1 MKDFT
6 ELIKTLFDVHKL
18 PTKIFL
24 LVGIIGSLIFYAPSE
39 LIPIKFSNNSNL
51 KIYIWLVY
59 AFCTGIFIIN
69 CITFIANGINRFFIK
84 SSLKKEFKETLD
96 NLDTFELAVIR
107 EFYLYSKN
115 TLEFPFDDPTVVG
128 LVNKDVLM
136 YATALGNGSSI
147 FLSGIN
153 TTFKLNK
160 YLKSVIDSSPDYFG
174 LKTNDKEERDK
185 ILSSRPRW
193 TKNDLSYND

>member
-6 ELIKTLFDVHKL
+6 GLIKTLFDIHKL

-24 LVGIIGSLIFYAPSE
+24 LVSIIGSLIFYAPSE
-39 LIPIKFSNNSNL
+39 FIPIKFSSDSNL

-59 AFCTGIFIIN
+59 VFCTGIFIIN
-69 CITFIANGINRFFIK
+69 CITFFANMINRFFIK
-84 SSLKKEFKETLD
+84 SSLKKEFKETLETLD
-96 NLDTFELAVIR
+96 NFELAVIR

-128 LVNKDVLM
+128 LVNKDVLI
-136 YATALGNGSSI
+136 YATALGNSSSI
-147 FLSGIN
+147 FLSGLN

-160 YLKSVIDSSPDYFG
+160 YIKSIIDSSPDYFG
-174 LKTNDKEERDK
+174 LNTKDEDEREK

-193 TKNDLSYND
+193 TKNDIRYND